1 MKIIAVSNNDIA
13 LAAWSLDQKLAGCV
27 GFAVY
32 RIDMNAGTETPL
44 PALAG
49 FKNDPDVGK
58 PGHTT
63 EQAPVQKFL
72 WKDLTAK
79 RGGLYKY
86 KVVPLQGTFPNLQPI
101 PGIVPLI
108 SNPVQLS
115 PNRGVISSYFNRGI
129 LATQATAH
137 ALTDGKGGAPSQSV
151 LLQRIVQPNDPLRKS
166 LAGDLITAVKCLVD
180 RARQQGGACYC
191 ALYELTD
198 PELKQELIGAPFVHL
213 ILSDAGNNDEENLPA
228 RTALHESHVDI
239 ADRIMPKGHIG
250 HNKFVVYADAAGKPA
265 AVLLGSTNWTANGL
279 CAQTNNSLVIESSA
293 LAAEYMDYWQRLR
306 ADTDQAGG
314 DSNKLQSAT
323 LRTDDNHVR
332 PVQLEDNSAEIDL
345 WFSPNTQSTSKTS
358 TSPNDMAEVFDLIS
372 KAQQAVLF
380 LVFQPGAPSIVD
392 AAAQAQKANPQLFVR
407 GAVTDPKAVGQ
418 FNTDLIHDASQKPD
432 SYQVVAATGIQDQF
446 GVWEKELNQAGHAII
461 HDKIVVIDPFFENCV
476 VVTGSHNLGWRASSN
491 NDENMVIVKGHRG
504 LAEAYVTHVL
514 DVYDHYRWRYRLK
527 QEGFKNA
534 FSSLDPTD
542 GWQDKYFDAQG
553 RLDNPEL
560 KLWLSADPNAQA
572 RRNDAGLGST
582 RTPVRPPAGPQA
594 PAGDPTPATPIPPA
608 KKAARKAPAKKATAK
623 KAAKAPARKTAPRK
637 TAAKKT
643 TPAKKTVTRK
653 TAVKKTPAKKAAA
666 KKKTAAR
673 PAARKTPAKR

>member
-13 LAAWSLDQKLAGCV
+13 LTAWSFDKKLPGCV

-49 FKNDPDVGK
+49 FKGDPDVGK

-72 WKDLTAK
+72 WKDLFAK

-86 KVVPLQGTFPNLQPI
+86 KVVPLQGTFPNLQPV
-101 PGIVPLI
+101 PGIAPLI

-129 LATQATAH
+129 LATQATAR
-137 ALTDGKGGAPSQSV
+137 ALTGGKGGSPSQSV

-180 RARQQGGACYC
+180 RARQQGGACYG

-213 ILSDAGNNDEENLPA
+213 VLSDAGTDDEENKPA

-239 ADRIMPKGHIG
+239 VDRLMPKGHIG
-250 HNKFVVYADAAGKPA
+250 HNKFMVYADAAGKPA

-279 CAQTNNSLVIESSA
+279 CAQTNNSLVIESPA
-293 LAAEYMDYWQRLR
+293 LAAEYKDYWDRLH
-306 ADTDQAGG
+306 ADTVQAGG
-314 DSNKLQSAT
+314 VANKLQSPT
-323 LRTDDNHVR
+323 LRSDDNHVR
-332 PVQLEDNSAEIDL
+332 PVKLEDNSAEIDL
-345 WFSPNTQSTSKTS
+345 WFSPNTKSTSKTS
-358 TSPNDMAEVFDLIS
+358 TSPNDMAQVFDLIS

-392 AAAQAQKANPQLFVR
+392 AAAAAQKANPQLLVR
-407 GAVTDPKAVGQ
+407 GAVTDPKAVGE
-418 FNTDLIHDASQKPD
+418 FNTDLFHDSSQKPIT
-432 SYQVVAATGIQDQF
+432 YEVVAATGVEDQF

-461 HDKIVVIDPFFENCV
+461 HDKIVVIDPFSENSV

-491 NDENMVIVKGHRG
+491 NDENLVIVKGHRG
-504 LAEAYVTHVL
+504 LAEAYATHVL

-534 FSSLDPTD
+534 FQSLDPTD

-560 KLWLSADPNAQA
+560 KLWLSVDPNAQA

-582 RTPVRPPAGPQA
+582 RTPVRPPAGPGTPGTPSGGAA
-594 PAGDPTPATPIPPA
+594 PATAPPAPA
-608 KKAARKAPAKKATAK
+608 KKAARKAPAKKA
-623 KAAKAPARKTAPRK
+623 P
-637 TAAKKT
+637 AKKT
-643 TPAKKTVTRK
+643 ATKKTAVKKAPAKKTV
-653 TAVKKTPAKKAAA
+653 
-666 KKKTAAR
+666 AR
-673 PAARKTPAKR
+673 PAARKAPAKRRTGK

>member
-13 LAAWSLDQKLAGCV
+13 LTAWSFDQKLVGCV

-32 RIDMNAGTETPL
+32 RIDINAGTETPL
-44 PALAG
+44 PALPG
-49 FKNDPDVGK
+49 FKNDPNVGK

-86 KVVPLQGTFPNLQPI
+86 RVVPLQGTFPNLQPM
-101 PGIVPLI
+101 PGIAPLI

-166 LAGDLITAVKCLVD
+166 LAGDLITAVKCLID

-198 PELKQELIGAPFVHL
+198 PELKQELIGSPFIHL
-213 ILSDAGNNDEENLPA
+213 VLSDAGDGDAENLPA

-250 HNKFVVYADAAGKPA
+250 HNKFVVYTDAAGKPA

-279 CAQTNNSLVIESSA
+279 CAQTNNSLVIESPA
-293 LAAEYMDYWQRLR
+293 LASEYMNYWQGLR

-314 DSNKLQSAT
+314 DPNKLQNAT
-323 LRTDDNHVR
+323 LRAADNQVR
-332 PVQLEDNSAEIDL
+332 SVKLEDNSAEIDL
-345 WFSPNTQSTSKTS
+345 WFSPNTKATSKTS

-380 LVFQPGAPSIVD
+380 LVFQPGTPSIVN
-392 AAAQAQKANPQLFVR
+392 AAAKAQKANPQLFVR

-418 FNTDLIHDASQKPD
+418 YNTDLFDDANQKPD
-432 SYQVVAATGIQDQF
+432 TYDVVAATAIKDQF
-446 GVWEKELNQAGHAII
+446 GIWEKELNQAGHAII
-461 HDKIVVIDPFFENCV
+461 HDKIVVIDPFSENCV

-491 NDENMVIVKGHRG
+491 NDENMVIIKGHRG

-514 DVYDHYRWRYRLK
+514 DVYDHYRWRYRLSK
-527 QEGFKNA
+527 VGVKNA

-572 RRNDAGLGST
+572 RRNDGGLGST
-582 RTPVRPPAGPQA
+582 RTPVRPPA
-594 PAGDPTPATPIPPA
+594 PATLATPA
-608 KKAARKAPAKKATAK
+608 KKTARKAPAKKAPAKKAPAK
-623 KAAKAPARKTAPRK
+623 KAAKAPARKTAAKKAPAKKTVARKTATKATKK
-637 TAAKKT
+637 TAAKKS
-643 TPAKKTVTRK
+643 
-653 TAVKKTPAKKAAA
+653 
-666 KKKTAAR
+666 
-673 PAARKTPAKR
+673 

>member
-13 LAAWSLDQKLAGCV
+13 LTAWSFDQKLTGCV

-49 FKNDPDVGK
+49 FKNDPNVGK

-86 KVVPLQGTFPNLQPI
+86 KVVPLQGTFPNLQPM
-101 PGIVPLI
+101 PGVAPLI

-137 ALTDGKGGAPSQSV
+137 ALTDGKGGAPSQGV
-151 LLQRIVQPNDPLRKS
+151 LLQRIGQPNDPLRKS

-180 RARQQGGACYC
+180 RARQQGGACYG

-213 ILSDAGNNDEENLPA
+213 ILSDAGTNDEENKPA
-228 RTALHESHVDI
+228 RTALHESHVDV
-239 ADRIMPKGHIG
+239 ADRLMPKGHIG
-250 HNKFVVYADAAGKPA
+250 HNKFMVYADAAGKPA
-265 AVLLGSTNWTANGL
+265 AVLLGSTNWTPNGL
-279 CAQTNNSLVIESSA
+279 CAQTNNSLVVESAA

-306 ADTDQAGG
+306 TDTEQAGG
-314 DSNKLQSAT
+314 DPNKLQSAT
-323 LRTDDNHVR
+323 LRADDNKVR
-332 PVQLEDNSAEIDL
+332 PVKLEDNSGEIDL
-345 WFSPNTQSTSKTS
+345 WFSPNTKSTSKTS
-358 TSPNDMAEVFDLIS
+358 TSPEDMAEVFDLIS
-372 KAQQAVLF
+372 KAQQAVIF

-418 FNTDLIHDASQKPD
+418 FNTDLFHDSVQKPI
-432 SYQVVAATGIQDQF
+432 SYEVVAATGIQDQF
-446 GVWEKELNQAGHAII
+446 GVWEQELNQAGHAII
-461 HDKIVVIDPFFENCV
+461 HDKIVVIDPFSENCV

-504 LAEAYVTHVL
+504 LAEAYATHVL

-527 QEGFKNA
+527 QEGVKNA

-582 RTPVRPPAGPQA
+582 RTPVVRPPAAPPTA
-594 PAGDPTPATPIPPA
+594 PPAGGTPPAPPA
-608 KKAARKAPAKKATAK
+608 KKVVRKAPAKKAPAK
-623 KAAKAPARKTAPRK
+623 KAPAKKAVKAPAKKTAVKKAPAKKTATKK

-643 TPAKKTVTRK
+643 
-653 TAVKKTPAKKAAA
+653 
-666 KKKTAAR
+666 
-673 PAARKTPAKR
+673 AARKAPARKRS

>member
-13 LAAWSLDQKLAGCV
+13 LAAWSFDEKLPGCV

-63 EQAPVQKFL
+63 EKAPVQKFL
-72 WKDLTAK
+72 WKDLFAK

-86 KVVPLQGTFPNLQPI
+86 KVVPLQGTFPNLQPV
-101 PGIVPLI
+101 PGIAPLI

-129 LATQATAH
+129 LATQATAR
-137 ALTDGKGGAPSQSV
+137 ALTGGKGGSPSQSV

-166 LAGDLITAVKCLVD
+166 LAGDLITAVKSLVD
-180 RARQQGGACYC
+180 RARQQGGACYG

-198 PELKQELIGAPFVHL
+198 PELKQELIGSPFVHL
-213 ILSDAGNNDEENLPA
+213 VLSDAGTDDEENQPA
-228 RTALHESHVDI
+228 RTALHESHVDVV
-239 ADRIMPKGHIG
+239 DRLMPKGHIG
-250 HNKFVVYADAAGKPA
+250 HNKFMVYADAAGKPA

-279 CAQTNNSLVIESSA
+279 CAQTNNSLVIESPA
-293 LAAEYMDYWQRLR
+293 LAAKYKDYWDRLR
-306 ADTDQAGG
+306 ADTVQAGG
-314 DSNKLQSAT
+314 DSSKLQSPT
-323 LRTDDNHVR
+323 LRQDDNHVR
-332 PVQLEDNSAEIDL
+332 PVRLEDNSAEIDL
-345 WFSPNTQSTSKTS
+345 WFSPNTKSTSKTS
-358 TSPNDMAEVFDLIS
+358 TSPNDMAQVFDLIS

-380 LVFQPGAPSIVD
+380 LVFQPGTPSIVD
-392 AAAQAQKANPQLFVR
+392 SAAAAQKANPQLFVR
-407 GAVTDPKAVGQ
+407 GAVTDPQAVGE
-418 FNTDLIHDASQKPD
+418 FNTDLFHDASQKPIT
-432 SYQVVAATGIQDQF
+432 YEVVAATGIQDQF

-461 HDKIVVIDPFFENCV
+461 HDKIVVIDPFSENSV

-491 NDENMVIVKGHRG
+491 NDENLVIVKGHRG
-504 LAEAYVTHVL
+504 LAEAYATHVL

-527 QEGFKNA
+527 QEGIKNA

-560 KLWLSADPNAQA
+560 KLWLSVDPNAQA

-582 RTPVRPPAGPQA
+582 RTPVHPPSGPT
-594 PAGDPTPATPIPPA
+594 PPGGGTPPTPTPAPTTPAPA
-608 KKAARKAPAKKATAK
+608 KKTARKAPAKKAPAK
-623 KAAKAPARKTAPRK
+623 KAAKAAVKK
-637 TAAKKT
+637 TAAKKAPVKKT
-643 TPAKKTVTRK
+643 VAKKT
-653 TAVKKTPAKKAAA
+653 AG
-666 KKKTAAR
+666 R
-673 PAARKTPAKR
+673 PAARKAPAKRR